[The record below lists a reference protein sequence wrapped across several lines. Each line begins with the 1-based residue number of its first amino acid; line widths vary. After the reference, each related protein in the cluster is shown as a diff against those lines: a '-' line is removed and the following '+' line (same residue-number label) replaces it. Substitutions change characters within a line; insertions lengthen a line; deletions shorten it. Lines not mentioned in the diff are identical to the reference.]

1 MAGRRTK
8 RATAVTPTDR
18 LPLPAD
24 GKVVEVAMVE
34 RDHRWLTRVEWS
46 HGDVLCVIAP
56 LRDDGEPYP
65 LQPGEALTVG
75 WSTEVGY
82 LVALGALRGYGQD
95 VIATWGIGVSR
106 VEQQQ
111 RRSAFR
117 LPLSTPVKVRGS
129 STEITG
135 RTSDVSE
142 GGLRC
147 TQPRR
152 NAPELGETVHVELE
166 LPGEESVIARAKVV
180 RHREVDATNVDIGL
194 AFVVI
199 DAEETERIRRFIFE
213 EQLRRRSVGT

>member
-1 MAGRRTK
+1 MA
-8 RATAVTPTDR
+8 AVKPTER

-34 RDHRWLTRVEWS
+34 RDRRWLTRVEWT
-46 HGDVLCVIAP
+46 HGDLLCVIAP
-56 LRDDGEPYP
+56 LRDDGNVYP
-65 LQPGEALTVG
+65 LEPGEALTVG

-82 LVALGALRGYGQD
+82 LVAIGTLRGYGKD
-95 VIATWGIGVSR
+95 VIATWGIAVSR

-111 RRSAFR
+111 RRAAFR
-117 LPLSTPVKVRGS
+117 LDLSAPVKVRGS

-135 RTSDVSE
+135 RTCDISE

-152 NAPELGETVHVELE
+152 NAPEMGETVHVELE
-166 LPGEESVIARAKVV
+166 IPDEDPVIARAKVV
-180 RHREVDATNVDIGL
+180 RHREIDATKVDIGL

-199 DAEETERIRRFIFE
+199 DAEQTERIRRFIFE
-213 EQLRRRSVGT
+213 EQLRRRSSGT